1 MQVFMLSSFLFL
13 ASPVC
18 KFVTR
23 TVTPSDG
30 VLTRNNS
37 SLCHTMAHLP
47 HNIGYIHIPTSHWCT
62 SSFHLYT

>member
-1 MQVFMLSSFLFL
+1 MQVFMLSSVLFL

-47 HNIGYIHIPTSHWCT
+47 HNIDCHPLKTFTPVKLESH
-62 SSFHLYT
+62 

>member
-30 VLTRNNS
+30 VLTCNNS

-47 HNIGYIHIPTSHWCT
+47 HNIDCHP
-62 SSFHLYT
+62 L